1 MHSVQFG
8 DMLSIPPVSGWP
20 VWKAVAAVVAVA
32 VVGAVAVVEG
42 GGSQVAEINTATKH
56 NLPCI
61 LLPSCNTLKNMISGN
76 GENLTQYGHGAW
88 SSSAPLNRMLS
99 VCSHFALQQFQ

>member
-20 VWKAVAAVVAVA
+20 VWKAAVAVE
-32 VVGAVAVVEG
+32 VVGAVAGVVG

-61 LLPSCNTLKNMISGN
+61 LLPSCNTLKNMIFGN
-76 GENLTQYGHGAW
+76 GEDQTQYGHEEW

-99 VCSHFALQQFQ
+99 VCSDFALQQFQ

>member
-20 VWKAVAAVVAVA
+20 VWKAAVAVE
-32 VVGAVAVVEG
+32 VVGAVAGVVG

-61 LLPSCNTLKNMISGN
+61 LLPSCNTLKNMIFGN
-76 GENLTQYGHGAW
+76 GEDQTHVGW
-88 SSSAPLNRMLS
+88 SSSAPLNSMLS
-99 VCSHFALQQFQ
+99 VSFDFALQQFQ

>member
-1 MHSVQFG
+1 
-8 DMLSIPPVSGWP
+8 MLSIPPVSGWP
-20 VWKAVAAVVAVA
+20 VWKAAVAVEAVEVVVAVVAG
-32 VVGAVAVVEG
+32 VVG

-76 GENLTQYGHGAW
+76 GEN
-88 SSSAPLNRMLS
+88 
-99 VCSHFALQQFQ
+99 